1 MLYIIVA
8 ILIFGVLVATHEL
21 GHFATAKLL
30 GVKVNEFAIGMGPAI
45 WQSQRESREEPWEEG
60 EEKTLYSIRLL
71 PIGGFC
77 AMEGEDDD
85 SADPRSFGKAAWW
98 KKIIILCAGAFMNF
112 ITGVVIIA
120 VLYAPAQGF
129 RVEVFGGPLEGYG
142 TEDCGLLA
150 GDRFLSVDGHRVL
163 VYGNARF
170 YLDRAGETID
180 FVVERDGQRVELK
193 DVHLPYQERVDEN
206 GNYTRLRGLSMAVT
220 ADPTDFLGTLG
231 YSWKTAVDFVRL
243 GWISLGD
250 LITGAVG
257 LRDMS
262 GPVGIVNMMGEV
274 GSQSPTLLDAAW
286 NLGYLAALIAVNLAV
301 MNLLPLPAL
310 DGGRVFFLALNG
322 LIYGLFRRKIDA
334 KYEGYVH
341 LAGLAALM
349 CLMLA
354 VTLSDVGKLFGR

>member
-8 ILIFGVLVATHEL
+8 ILIFGILVATHEL
-21 GHFATAKLL
+21 GHFAAAKLL
-30 GVKVNEFAIGMGPAI
+30 GVKVNEFSVGMGPAL
-45 WQSQRESREEPWEEG
+45 WQSGQTAGEPWEAD
-60 EEKTLYSIRLL
+60 KTVYSLRLF
-71 PIGGFC
+71 PVGGFC

-85 SADPRSFGKAAWW
+85 SADPRAFGRAAWW

-112 ITGVVIIA
+112 LTGLLLIA
-120 VLYAPAQGF
+120 ILYAPAAGF
-129 RVEVFGGPLEGYG
+129 RAEVYGGPIEGYG

-170 YLDRAGETID
+170 YLDRAGETLD
-180 FVVERDGQRVELK
+180 FVVDRDGQRVVLK
-193 DVHLPYQERVDEN
+193 NVHLPYQERTDAN
-206 GNYTRLRGLSMAVT
+206 GNYSRLRGLTMAVT
-220 ADPTDFLGTLG
+220 AQPAGVFDKLG
-231 YSWKTAVDFVRL
+231 YAWNTAMDFVRTV
-243 GWISLGD
+243 WISLGD
-250 LITGAVG
+250 IVTGAVG
-257 LRDMS
+257 LRDLS
-262 GPVGIVNMMGEV
+262 GPVGIVDMMGEV
-274 GSQSPTLLDAAW
+274 GSNPELSPTLADAAW

-310 DGGRVFFLALNG
+310 DGGRVLFLAING
-322 LIYGLFRRKIDA
+322 LLYGLFRKKIDA

-354 VTLSDVGKLFGR
+354 VTLSDVGKLFGK

>member
-1 MLYIIVA
+1 MLYIIIA

-30 GVKVNEFAIGMGPAI
+30 GVKVNEFAVGMGPALFKR
-45 WQSQRESREEPWEEG
+45 QKG
-60 EEKTLYSIRLL
+60 ETLYSLRAL
-71 PIGGFC
+71 PIGGYC
-77 AMEGEDDD
+77 AMEGEDDG
-85 SADPRSFGKAAWW
+85 SADPRSFGRAAWW
-98 KKIIILCAGAFMNF
+98 KKIIILCAGALMNF
-112 ITGVVIIA
+112 VTGVVIIA
-120 VLYAPAQGF
+120 VLYAPATGF
-129 RVEVFGGPLEGYG
+129 RAEVYGGPLEGYG

-170 YLDRAGETID
+170 YLDRAGETLD

-193 DVHLPYQERVDEN
+193 DVHLPYQERTDEE
-206 GNYTRLRGLSMAVT
+206 GNFTRLRGLTMTVT
-220 ADPTDFLGTLG
+220 ADPTNFFGTLL
-231 YSWKTAVDFVRL
+231 YSWNTAIDFVRTV
-243 GWISLGD
+243 WISLGD
-250 LITGAVG
+250 MVTGAVG

-262 GPVGIVNMMGEV
+262 GPVGIVNLMGEV
-274 GSQSPTLLDAAW
+274 GSQSPTLYDAAW

-310 DGGRVFFLALNG
+310 DGGRVFFLVLNG
-322 LIYGLFRRKIDA
+322 LLYGLFRKKIDA

-354 VTLSDVGKLFGR
+354 VTLSDVGKLFGK

>member
-1 MLYIIVA
+1 MLYIIIA

-21 GHFATAKLL
+21 GHFVAAKLS
-30 GVKVNEFAIGMGPAI
+30 GVKVNEFSVGMGPVI
-45 WQSQRESREEPWEEG
+45 WQSEKRKGEPWEAD
-60 EEKTLYSIRLL
+60 KTVYSLRLL

-77 AMEGEDDD
+77 ALEGDDEDSDD
-85 SADPRSFGKAAWW
+85 PGAFGKAAWW
-98 KKIIILCAGAFMNF
+98 KKLVILCAGAGMNF
-112 ITGVVIIA
+112 LTGVVIMAI
-120 VLYAPAQGF
+120 LYAPATGF
-129 RVEVFGGPLEGYG
+129 RVEVYGGPIEGYN
-142 TEDCGLLA
+142 TENCGLLA

-180 FVVERDGQRVELK
+180 FVVERNGERVELK
-193 DVHLPYQERVDEN
+193 DVHLPYQERTDAE
-206 GNYTRLRGLSMAVT
+206 GNFTRLRGLTMGAT
-220 ADPTDFLGTLG
+220 ADPANFLDKLA
-231 YSWKTAVDFVRL
+231 YAWWTAIDFVRVV
-243 GWISLGD
+243 WISLGD
-250 LITGAVG
+250 IFTGAVG
-257 LRDMS
+257 LRDLS

-274 GSQSPTLLDAAW
+274 GSQSPTLADAAW
-286 NLGYLAALIAVNLAV
+286 DLAYLAALIAVNLAV

-322 LIYGLFRRKIDA
+322 LLYGLFRKKIDA

-349 CLMLA
+349 CLMLV

>member
-1 MLYIIVA
+1 MLYIIIA
-8 ILIFGVLVATHEL
+8 ILIFGILVATHEL

-30 GVKVNEFAIGMGPAI
+30 GVKVNEFAVGMGPALLK
-45 WQSQRESREEPWEEG
+45 WGKG
-60 EEKTLYSIRLL
+60 ETLYSLRLL

-77 AMEGEDDD
+77 ALEGEDDD
-85 SADPRSFGKAAWW
+85 SADLRSFGRAAWW
-98 KKIIILCAGAFMNF
+98 KKIIILCAGAAMNF
-112 ITGVVIIA
+112 VTGVIIIA
-120 VLYAPAQGF
+120 VLYAPATGF
-129 RVEVFGGPLEGYG
+129 RAEVYGGPIEGYG

-170 YLDRAGETID
+170 FLDRAGETID
-180 FVVERDGQRVELK
+180 FVVERDGRRVELK
-193 DVHLPYQERVDEN
+193 DVHLPYQERTDEN
-206 GNYTRLRGLSMAVT
+206 GNFTRLRGLTMAAT
-220 ADPTDFLGTLG
+220 ADPTNFLGTLG
-231 YSWKTAVDFVRL
+231 YAWKTCVDFVRVV
-243 GWISLGD
+243 WISLGD
-250 LITGAVG
+250 LVTGAVG
-257 LRDMS
+257 LRDLS

-274 GSQSPTLLDAAW
+274 GSQAPTILDAAW

-322 LIYGLFRRKIDA
+322 VVYGLFRKKIDA

-349 CLMLA
+349 CLMLV
-354 VTLSDVGKLFGR
+354 VTLSDVGKLFGK